1 MKNFKYIFLILSI
14 IGVFLSCSDDQVGF
28 VPMSVT
34 KVSTVLDR
42 EQEIQQAELAQYI
55 IVQGEGLSA
64 VSSILVNDISV
75 NMDEVY
81 IKDNELT
88 FPIPR
93 VIPSEVNNLITLL
106 SPQGTITV
114 PLTVHI
120 PKLVVNG
127 MFNEFTP
134 AGEIM
139 KIVGDFFDLYE
150 INTESGKLFWGDQE
164 MQIIRALQDTLYFKL
179 PDDAK
184 PGTKIKIISPIAG
197 EITVPGKYRET
208 GNMLCDYDPFSGW
221 GGGQYVSNGPE
232 PAPITGQ
239 YSHFKLSA
247 SDAADDEWSA
257 TVAIIQKG
265 VEYWDDI
272 KQNPDNYVLKFEVNT
287 LIPLTKRKINFFFQ
301 QLSYS
306 WEPFIKGL
314 PFDTKKEWCTISIN
328 LSDVWKGEVPAG
340 SDFQVMGNSYAENTD
355 ICFDNF
361 RIVPKD

>member
-139 KIVGDFFDLYE
+139 KIVGDFF
-150 INTESGKLFWGDQE
+150 
-164 MQIIRALQDTLYFKL
+164 
-179 PDDAK
+179 
-184 PGTKIKIISPIAG
+184 
-197 EITVPGKYRET
+197 
-208 GNMLCDYDPFSGW
+208 
-221 GGGQYVSNGPE
+221 
-232 PAPITGQ
+232 
-239 YSHFKLSA
+239 
-247 SDAADDEWSA
+247 
-257 TVAIIQKG
+257 
-265 VEYWDDI
+265 
-272 KQNPDNYVLKFEVNT
+272 
-287 LIPLTKRKINFFFQ
+287 
-301 QLSYS
+301 
-306 WEPFIKGL
+306 
-314 PFDTKKEWCTISIN
+314 
-328 LSDVWKGEVPAG
+328 
-340 SDFQVMGNSYAENTD
+340 
-355 ICFDNF
+355 
-361 RIVPKD
+361 